1 MLKLLIF
8 CAIISITF
16 DMILSSPEER
26 EHAWIQGTAI
36 ALAVFIVASVGSF
49 VDWRKEIQFIKSRA
63 ETNAKNVCRV
73 LRKGEIE
80 ILHHND
86 LHVGDI
92 IMVEYGMNIPV
103 DGFVFQ
109 AVQLTTDEAAMTG
122 ESVELKKDLFL
133 TCKARRSEIEAE

>member
-1 MLKLLIF
+1 M
-8 CAIISITF
+8 
-16 DMILSSPEER
+16 
-26 EHAWIQGTAI
+26 
-36 ALAVFIVASVGSF
+36 
-49 VDWRKEIQFIKSRA
+49 
-63 ETNAKNVCRV
+63 
-73 LRKGEIE
+73 
-80 ILHHND
+80 HHND